1 MKSETGKMHN
11 ILGRFR
17 ARGWYLVYNKPD
29 HVWVGAWCPKE
40 YLPEGVSNIMVDVPV
55 ERGTWTLDPDRPI
68 YGYVYSESQG
78 REMAIFECKGKIGQ
92 VTFDHFTDWV
102 FDLLNYFGNNLEEVN
117 SFYHGLSNYKG
128 TDGPQG

>member
-1 MKSETGKMHN
+1 MKKETGKMHN

-55 ERGTWTLDPDRPI
+55 ESGTWTLDPDRPI
-68 YGYVYSESQG
+68 YGYIYSESFG
-78 REMAIFECKGKIGQ
+78 RQMAMFECKGQVGE

-102 FDLLNYFGNNLEEVN
+102 FDLLNLGI
-117 SFYHGLSNYKG
+117 H
-128 TDGPQG
+128 DPQG